1 MEKQINTKIYNYIN
15 KFKEDVLNILQ
26 EKNALTNIIENYVK
40 NYDVL
45 ELEKDDFVRR
55 KRVKNIVPFYERC
68 SAKRA
73 SGEQCT
79 RRKKHNQL
87 YCGTHIKSQPHGII
101 SENTEDNNETQNLH
115 KITVKAQDIKGII
128 YYIDDYNN
136 VYDPYDIKQGITNPK
151 IIAKYVTLAN
161 GDYSI
166 PEFNI

>member
-1 MEKQINTKIYNYIN
+1 MEKQINNKIFNYIN
-15 KFKEDVLNILQ
+15 KFKEDVLNILH
-26 EKNALTNIIENYVK
+26 ETDTLTNIVENYIQ
-40 NYDVL
+40 NYDLL
-45 ELEKDDFVRR
+45 ELDKDDFVRR

-68 SAKRA
+68 YAKRA
-73 SGEQCT
+73 NGEQCT
-79 RRKKHNQL
+79 RRKKKSES
-87 YCGTHIKSQPHGII
+87 YCGTHIKCQPHGIFNKNVI
-101 SENTEDNNETQNLH
+101 DDNIQ